1 MSRCSGCTVFKLILD
16 VVASMLARKALVIQ
30 KVVHIFARVNRGQQV
45 TIAARGSLV
54 LLQVV
59 IMTTDDVEW

>member
-1 MSRCSGCTVFKLILD
+1 
-16 VVASMLARKALVIQ
+16 MLARKALVIQ

-45 TIAARGSLV
+45 TITARGSLV